1 MKNFFL
7 LRLTLR
13 RACPALAGSKILV
26 VERGIP
32 HTDRGAIGKVQ
43 QGG

>member
-7 LRLTLR
+7 RRLSLQ

-26 VERGIP
+26 VERAIP
-32 HTDRGAIGKVQ
+32 HTDKGTTGKAN
-43 QGG
+43 